1 MKACSKPT
9 EKRERSVFSTIFISV
24 LVILAVEVTLL
35 IGSIAVSRVPQQLDR
50 NAEDILAK
58 QVENRSSYLENF
70 LVQAQNLGDM
80 PNRINEKTEA
90 LLTSG
95 QISKDTLGQ
104 SSASSEPLLEAIADD
119 LVTQLRS
126 SSVTGVFVVL
136 NTCDLDARKTN
147 GRLPGI
153 YLRDLDPDA
162 AASERNEDLMLSF
175 APAGIVKSMR
185 ITTDSCWQPAL
196 DYEELD
202 DFVYQPFM
210 TAYQDGGKLLMAQYG
225 RWTTSPYVLP
235 GDKREAIA
243 YAQPLILP
251 DGTVYGVVGV
261 ELLCS
266 YLEEQLPLT
275 ELQNDGTGAYLLAV
289 MTDEKRVGSIP
300 LQPVTFSTQ
309 DRSLKSAQSIVMQD
323 SSAAGTI
330 VVNKTKYFVCAEP
343 LTLYDRNAPFSNEH
357 WLLLGMV
364 PNSTLMIG
372 DIIASGETLVQCLRY
387 VTDYYRRQGAQLRN
401 IVLFTIGGTQ
411 GIEILEKLTR
421 EIRTYWPDFE
431 GFITV
436 YYEGVFSCYEEGDK
450 GVSGINRA
458 LIDFYWK
465 GGIIAPAFRRETL
478 SMQNPL
484 FEKCTIYDGGARRY
498 EIHEHIDEVLEF
510 WNGILERA
518 DKIDKQALLEE
529 KLGHALPISYEDWV
543 RDCHYGK
550 LDEKLTRWL
559 YQQERGFVESL
570 RGISLE
576 QIALQRIEE
585 FTSTLKKYIL

>member
-1 MKACSKPT
+1 MK
-9 EKRERSVFSTIFISV
+9 IG
-24 LVILAVEVTLL
+24 L
-35 IGSIAVSRVPQQLDR
+35 IGLGIMGKPMAKNLLKAGYDLTVSDLNQASVDEIVAAGAKAAT
-50 NAEDILAK
+50 NAEIGETCD
-58 QVENRSSYLENF
+58 
-70 LVQAQNLGDM
+70 
-80 PNRINEKTEA
+80 
-90 LLTSG
+90 
-95 QISKDTLGQ
+95 
-104 SSASSEPLLEAIADD
+104 
-119 LVTQLRS
+119 
-126 SSVTGVFVVL
+126 VVL
-136 NTCDLDARKTN
+136 T
-147 GRLPGI
+147 
-153 YLRDLDPDA
+153 
-162 AASERNEDLMLSF
+162 
-175 APAGIVKSMR
+175 
-185 ITTDSCWQPAL
+185 
-196 DYEELD
+196 
-202 DFVYQPFM
+202 
-210 TAYQDGGKLLMAQYG
+210 
-225 RWTTSPYVLP
+225 
-235 GDKREAIA
+235 
-243 YAQPLILP
+243 
-251 DGTVYGVVGV
+251 
-261 ELLCS
+261 
-266 YLEEQLPLT
+266 
-275 ELQNDGTGAYLLAV
+275 
-289 MTDEKRVGSIP
+289 
-300 LQPVTFSTQ
+300 
-309 DRSLKSAQSIVMQD
+309 
-323 SSAAGTI
+323 
-330 VVNKTKYFVCAEP
+330 
-343 LTLYDRNAPFSNEH
+343 
-357 WLLLGMV
+357 MV

>member
-1 MKACSKPT
+1 MCTCLIAGRRAS
-9 EKRERSVFSTIFISV
+9 RS
-24 LVILAVEVTLL
+24 
-35 IGSIAVSRVPQQLDR
+35 G
-50 NAEDILAK
+50 
-58 QVENRSSYLENF
+58 Y
-70 LVQAQNLGDM
+70 
-80 PNRINEKTEA
+80 A
-90 LLTSG
+90 LLTANDDWD
-95 QISKDTLGQ
+95 DTP
-104 SSASSEPLLEAIADD
+104 ALLTHVPRQKHAPDAVYT
-119 LVTQLRS
+119 LVGGHTIPEIGE
-126 SSVTGVFVVL
+126 TCDVVL
-136 NTCDLDARKTN
+136 T
-147 GRLPGI
+147 
-153 YLRDLDPDA
+153 
-162 AASERNEDLMLSF
+162 
-175 APAGIVKSMR
+175 
-185 ITTDSCWQPAL
+185 
-196 DYEELD
+196 
-202 DFVYQPFM
+202 
-210 TAYQDGGKLLMAQYG
+210 
-225 RWTTSPYVLP
+225 
-235 GDKREAIA
+235 
-243 YAQPLILP
+243 
-251 DGTVYGVVGV
+251 
-261 ELLCS
+261 
-266 YLEEQLPLT
+266 
-275 ELQNDGTGAYLLAV
+275 
-289 MTDEKRVGSIP
+289 
-300 LQPVTFSTQ
+300 
-309 DRSLKSAQSIVMQD
+309 
-323 SSAAGTI
+323 
-330 VVNKTKYFVCAEP
+330 
-343 LTLYDRNAPFSNEH
+343 
-357 WLLLGMV
+357 MV

-518 DKIDKQALLEE
+518 DQIDKQALLEE